1 MQFLNHGGRAM
12 ASKITGC
19 VLKIGAVLFTSLVAP
34 VLVNMTVMDIKTDL
48 FAFQHKEQP
57 CFGNGSAPPDNSGR
71 AMIPH
76 AKAAQSPPNAEVKRT
91 KPQTVEVTQII
102 VQGTGKSPKE
112 AQQDALR
119 NGLARAIA
127 AQVGA
132 EAWAKYGQ
140 SLLGK
145 VSHDSAGLIRNW
157 TVIGTSKELKL
168 TGTFHHQEVAMEVD
182 HHTLADR
189 IRSTCTAGQH

>member
-1 MQFLNHGGRAM
+1 M

-34 VLVNMTVMDIKTDL
+34 VLVNMTVMDINPEHS
-48 FAFQHKEQP
+48 AFQHKVQMYS
-57 CFGNGSAPPDNSGR
+57 GGGSEPADASGR

-76 AKAAQSPPNAEVKRT
+76 AEVGQSPPNAEVKGT

-102 VQGTGKSPKE
+102 VQGTGKTPKE
-112 AQQDALR
+112 ALQDALR

-145 VSHDSAGLIRNW
+145 VAHDSAGLIRSW
-157 TVIGTSKELKL
+157 TVIATSKELRL
-168 TGTFHHQEVAMEVD
+168 TGTLHRKEVAMEVD
-182 HHTLADR
+182 HHALADR
-189 IRSTCTAGQH
+189 LWLTCAAGQH